1 MRHAV
6 GSLDWMQ
13 VRDALSPT
21 GTVTQFPSLDLAVV
35 AFAQAGEPVWA
46 NVLFSREFPDGI
58 VAQTGQHAGNVGNV
72 RFECDQVGAAGTN
85 VPGVPARDD
94 TSSGMPVPG
103 TNTPEHIVENGNSDH
118 NSMNNM

>member
-1 MRHAV
+1 MKSR
-6 GSLDWMQ
+6 
-13 VRDALSPT
+13 LSPSPT
-21 GTVTQFPSLDLAVV
+21 IAALFLLCACTQSDTDQRAQEDRAEPETAVP
-35 AFAQAGEPVWA
+35 ADE
-46 NVLFSREFPDGI
+46 
-58 VAQTGQHAGNVGNV
+58 
-72 RFECDQVGAAGTN
+72 VGAAGTN